1 MSIKEIL
8 YKLILSI
15 IIIKIVLLIIYI
27 NNFLN
32 YL

>member
-8 YKLILSI
+8 YKFLLSI